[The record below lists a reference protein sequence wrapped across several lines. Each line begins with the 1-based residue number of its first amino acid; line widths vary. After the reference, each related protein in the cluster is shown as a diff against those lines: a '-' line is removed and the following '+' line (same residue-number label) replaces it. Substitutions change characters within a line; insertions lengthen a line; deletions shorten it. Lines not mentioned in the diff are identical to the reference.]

1 MIPVGKQSCKNK
13 VICVLWK
20 CVVETRKM
28 YGSSRNIGG
37 NNRVVEI
44 SDYNGEND
52 HPDFG
57 KAKDKLKRGRR

>member
-1 MIPVGKQSCKNK
+1 
-13 VICVLWK
+13 
-20 CVVETRKM
+20 M